1 MSVRDISLYEIVS
14 HTAGTH
20 AGSLLPVNLCS
31 CLGVALS
38 LPHAE
43 GLLLLTDLL
52 QPLLLQEQHQRVPHV
67 HHLDQPLEDLLFFC
81 TLLWGLLWQT
91 NTAMTLLA
99 RLSAETFTTF
109 RTSTLRTTYLHELPE
124 FQLHLALLVFQFQLA
139 RPEAEDKPDVLLR
152 LQVILTKTRKSRL
165 QETDRSPPRLQP

>member
-1 MSVRDISLYEIVS
+1 MSVCDVSVYEMVS
-14 HTAGTH
+14 HAAGSLRAH
-20 AGSLLPVNLCS
+20 AGSSLPVNLCS

-52 QPLLLQEQHQRVPHV
+52 QPLLVQEQHQRVPHV

-81 TLLWGLLWQT
+81 TLLWGLLWQA

-99 RLSAETFTTF
+99 RLS
-109 RTSTLRTTYLHELPE
+109 S
-124 FQLHLALLVFQFQLA
+124 
-139 RPEAEDKPDVLLR
+139 
-152 LQVILTKTRKSRL
+152 S
-165 QETDRSPPRLQP
+165 

>member
-1 MSVRDISLYEIVS
+1 MSVCDVSVYEIVS
-14 HTAGTH
+14 HTAGTHQAH

-67 HHLDQPLEDLLFFC
+67 HHLDQPLEDLLLFC

-91 NTAMTLLA
+91 HTVTTLLA
-99 RLSAETFTTF
+99 RLSAHTFTTQQLLKRLEMQSGHQHYTPLISMNF
-109 RTSTLRTTYLHELPE
+109 LSSSSIVLCLSSSSSWRDLR
-124 FQLHLALLVFQFQLA
+124 Q
-139 RPEAEDKPDVLLR
+139 
-152 LQVILTKTRKSRL
+152 KTNPSGCYVTNRCSCR
-165 QETDRSPPRLQP
+165 

>member
-1 MSVRDISLYEIVS
+1 MSVRDVSVYEMVS
-14 HTAGTH
+14 HTAGTHQAH
-20 AGSLLPVNLCS
+20 AGSLLPVNLRS
-31 CLGVALS
+31 CLGVALR

-91 NTAMTLLA
+91 NTVATLLA
-99 RLSAETFTTF
+99 RLPHSAALKKALNAL
-109 RTSTLRTTYLHELPE
+109 RTSTLHTTYLHELPE
-124 FQLHLALLVFQFQLA
+124 FQLHRALLVFQFQLA
-139 RPEAEDKPDVLLR
+139 RPEAEDKPEWILR
-152 LQVILTKTRKSRL
+152 HKPL
-165 QETDRSPPRLQP
+165 

>member
-1 MSVRDISLYEIVS
+1 MSVCDVSVYETVS
-14 HTAGTH
+14 HTAGTLQ
-20 AGSLLPVNLCS
+20 AQSGSLFPVNLCF

-81 TLLWGLLWQT
+81 TLLWGLVWQT
-91 NTAMTLLA
+91 KTVMTLLA
-99 RLSAETFTTF
+99 RLSTERFTT
-109 RTSTLRTTYLHELPE
+109 
-124 FQLHLALLVFQFQLA
+124 
-139 RPEAEDKPDVLLR
+139 
-152 LQVILTKTRKSRL
+152 SR
-165 QETDRSPPRLQP
+165 SS